1 VTDPQPQPLE
11 LLSRHPLFAALEPQK
26 LQNLFQPILSQ
37 TKTHTLERHHTFLS
51 EGDALEWVFLVLR
64 GRCKTNRF
72 SPSGNKE
79 IILDLQEKGD
89 LIGLEVLFLPT
100 QTYGFSGVA
109 LERSTVLA
117 LPALP
122 FRQTIVQHPA
132 LMQALLSHLSSQQ
145 QRTQHRLEQVQFAEL
160 GERLS
165 AFLLSHSSEHGFIL
179 PTNSELAA
187 LLGSVPEVVSRKLGE
202 FYRAG
207 KIRLERRI
215 ERRRVWLEGEKWDTP

>member
-1 VTDPQPQPLE
+1 MSDPQTPPLE
-11 LLSRHPLFAALEPQK
+11 LLSQHPLFAELEPKK
-26 LQNLFQPILSQ
+26 LQPILSQ

-51 EGDALEWVFLVLR
+51 EGDALEWVFLVVR

-72 SPSGNKE
+72 SQSGNKE
-79 IILDLQEKGD
+79 IILDLWEKGD
-89 LIGLEVLFLPT
+89 LIGLEGLFLPS
-100 QTYGFSGVA
+100 QNYGFSGVA
-109 LERSTVLA
+109 LERSEVLA
-117 LPALP
+117 LPADI
-122 FRQTIVQHPA
+122 FRQTILQNPA
-132 LMQALLSHLSSQQ
+132 LTRALLTHLSSQQ
-145 QRTQHRLEQVQFAEL
+145 QRTQHRLEQLQFAEL

-165 AFLLSHSSEHGFIL
+165 AFLLAHSSEQGFIL

-215 ERRRVWLEGEKWDTP
+215 ERRRVWLELDVWDLE